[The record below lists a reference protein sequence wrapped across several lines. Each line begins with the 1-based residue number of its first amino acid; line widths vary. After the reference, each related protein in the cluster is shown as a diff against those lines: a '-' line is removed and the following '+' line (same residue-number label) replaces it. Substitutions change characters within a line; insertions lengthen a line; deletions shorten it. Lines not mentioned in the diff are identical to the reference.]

1 MPMTKNAIYFDK
13 SEDHIRFVIKMVH
26 PKLYVFIF
34 ASLCIL
40 SILGTLSLIVVFNIF
55 AELGPSSLLVLSLG
69 LLISFGF
76 FKIYRWHRAGEEFF
90 ILAVDNFSYQINNGI
105 KLSELRSFEAKD
117 YKIGFHKTNNYESS
131 ICGRIYFYRIDPDTK
146 LVAIILDSTL
156 EVALEEY
163 ELLEEN
169 YLQMTR
175 KPLSFF
181 DFNLN

>member
-1 MPMTKNAIYFDK
+1 MPMTKNAIFFDK
-13 SEDHIRFVIKMVH
+13 SEDYIRFVIKMVH

-55 AELGPSSLLVLSLG
+55 AELGPASLLVLSLG

-76 FKIYRWHRAGEEFF
+76 FKIYRWHHAGEEFF
-90 ILAVDNFSYQINNGI
+90 ILAIDNISYQINNGI
-105 KLSELRSFEAKD
+105 KLSELRSFEARD
-117 YKIGFHKTNNYESS
+117 YRIGFHKTNNYESS

-146 LVAIILDSTL
+146 LVTIILDSTL
-156 EVALEEY
+156 EVAVEEY

-175 KPLSFF
+175 KPLSLF